1 MYKRQILYGAPV
13 AKQLDEISLKIF
25 QEVKSNNKSPHMTA
39 ITVGDNPASLLY
51 VSRKKEKAEEL
62 GVEFNWIKLDK
73 NTSQEKLKELVETE
87 SKNTDGLI
95 IQLPLPDHLSSE
107 DVINCIPPDVD
118 VDGLTSYNLGSLFSN
133 EFKLIPAT
141 SLAVLELLN
150 FYQIKTEDK
159 AIVIA
164 GRSRLV
170 SSPLAKILSSKSY
183 NANVTVIHSKTSNQK
198 QFITQAD
205 IFISAVGSAKLYD
218 SSYFKQGATIIDIG
232 ISSVD
237 GKTYGDID
245 TQNISEVASYRS
257 PFPGGVGPITVSALF
272 FNLSR
277 LVKTN

>member
-1 MYKRQILYGAPV
+1 MEQILYGAPV

-73 NTSQEKLKELVETE
+73 NTSQEKLKEVVESE

-133 EFKLIPAT
+133 EYKLIPAT

>member
-1 MYKRQILYGAPV
+1 MEQILYGAPV

-25 QEVKSNNKSPHMTA
+25 QEVKSNNKTPHMTA

-87 SKNTDGLI
+87 SKNTHGLI

-118 VDGLTSYNLGSLFSN
+118 VDGLTSYNLGGLFSN
-133 EFKLIPAT
+133 EYKLIPAT

-218 SSYFKQGATIIDIG
+218 FSYFKKGATIIDIG

-237 GKTYGDID
+237 GKNYGDID
-245 TQNISEVASYRS
+245 TQNLSEVVSYRS

>member
-1 MYKRQILYGAPV
+1 MEQILYGAPV

-25 QEVKSNNKSPHMTA
+25 QEVKSNNKTPHMTA

-62 GVEFNWIKLDK
+62 EVEFNWIKLDK
-73 NTSQEKLKELVETE
+73 NTSQEKLKEVVESE

-95 IQLPLPDHLSSE
+95 VQLPLPDHLSAE

-118 VDGLTSYNLGSLFSN
+118 VDGLTSYNLGSLYSN
-133 EFKLIPAT
+133 EYKVIPAT

-159 AIVIA
+159 AVVIA

-183 NANVTVIHSKTSNQK
+183 NANLTVIHSKTSNQK

>member
-1 MYKRQILYGAPV
+1 MEQILYGAPV

-107 DVINCIPPDVD
+107 DVINCISPHVD

-133 EFKLIPAT
+133 EYKLIPAT

-277 LVKTN
+277 LVKN

>member
-1 MYKRQILYGAPV
+1 MEQILYGAPV

-51 VSRKKEKAEEL
+51 VSRKKEKAVEL

-87 SKNTDGLI
+87 SKNTHGLI

-107 DVINCIPPDVD
+107 DVINCIPPHVD

-133 EFKLIPAT
+133 EYKLIPAT

-159 AIVIA
+159 VIVIA

>member
-1 MYKRQILYGAPV
+1 MEQILYGAPV

-133 EFKLIPAT
+133 EYKLIPAT

-150 FYQIKTEDK
+150 FYQIKTDDR

>member
-1 MYKRQILYGAPV
+1 MEQILYGAPV

-25 QEVKSNNKSPHMTA
+25 QEVKSNNKTPHMTA

-133 EFKLIPAT
+133 EYKVIPAT

>member
-1 MYKRQILYGAPV
+1 MEQILYGAPV

-25 QEVKSNNKSPHMTA
+25 QEVKSNNKTPHMTA
-39 ITVGDNPASLLY
+39 ITVGDNPSSLLY
-51 VSRKKEKAEEL
+51 VSRKKEKAAEL

-107 DVINCIPPDVD
+107 DVINCISPDVD

-133 EFKLIPAT
+133 EYKLIPAT
-141 SLAVLELLN
+141 TLAVLELLN
-150 FYQIKTEDK
+150 FYQIKTDDK

-218 SSYFKQGATIIDIG
+218 SSYFKQGATIIDVG

>member
-1 MYKRQILYGAPV
+1 MEQILYGAPV

-25 QEVKSNNKSPHMTA
+25 QEVKSNNKTPHMTA

-107 DVINCIPPDVD
+107 DVINCIPSDVD

-133 EFKLIPAT
+133 EYKLIPAT

-232 ISSVD
+232 ISSID

>member
-1 MYKRQILYGAPV
+1 MEQILYGAPV

-25 QEVKSNNKSPHMTA
+25 QEVKSNNKTPHMTA

-133 EFKLIPAT
+133 EYKLIPAT

-272 FNLSR
+272 LNLSR

>member
-1 MYKRQILYGAPV
+1 MEQILYGAPV

-25 QEVKSNNKSPHMTA
+25 QEVKSNNKTPHMTA

-118 VDGLTSYNLGSLFSN
+118 VDGLTSYNLGGLFSN
-133 EFKLIPAT
+133 EYKLIPAT

>member
-1 MYKRQILYGAPV
+1 MEQILYGAPV

-25 QEVKSNNKSPHMTA
+25 QEVKSNNKTPHMTA

-73 NTSQEKLKELVETE
+73 NTSQEKLKEVVESE

-95 IQLPLPDHLSSE
+95 IQLPLPDHLNSE

-133 EFKLIPAT
+133 QYKLIPAT

-245 TQNISEVASYRS
+245 TQNISQVASYRS

>member
-1 MYKRQILYGAPV
+1 MEQILYGAPV

-25 QEVKSNNKSPHMTA
+25 QEVKSNNKTPHMTA

-62 GVEFNWIKLDK
+62 GVEFNWIKLDI

-95 IQLPLPDHLSSE
+95 VQLPLPDHLNSE

-133 EFKLIPAT
+133 EYKLIPAT

-218 SSYFKQGATIIDIG
+218 FSYFKKGATIIDIG

-237 GKTYGDID
+237 GKNYGDID
-245 TQNISEVASYRS
+245 TQNLSEVVSYRS

>member
-1 MYKRQILYGAPV
+1 MEQILYGAPV
-13 AKQLDEISLKIF
+13 AKQLDDISLKIF
-25 QEVKSNNKSPHMTA
+25 QEVKSNNKTPHMTA

-51 VSRKKEKAEEL
+51 VSRKKEKAERL
-62 GVEFNWIKLDK
+62 GVEFHWIKLDK
-73 NTSQEKLKELVETE
+73 NTSQEKLKKLVETE
-87 SKNTDGLI
+87 SKNTNGLI

-133 EFKLIPAT
+133 EYKLIPAT

-198 QFITQAD
+198 KFITQAD

-237 GKTYGDID
+237 GKAYGDID
-245 TQNISEVASYRS
+245 TQNLSEVVSYRS

>member
-1 MYKRQILYGAPV
+1 MEQILYGTPV
-13 AKQLDEISLKIF
+13 AKQLDDISLKIF
-25 QEVKSNNKSPHMTA
+25 QEVKSNNKTPHMTA

-62 GVEFNWIKLDK
+62 EVEFNWIKLDK
-73 NTSQEKLKELVETE
+73 NTSQEKLKEVVESE

-133 EFKLIPAT
+133 EYKLIPAT

-159 AIVIA
+159 ATVIA